1 MAEGEW
7 EDLSEV
13 WKKFLRKH
21 WKMLALGVLAIAL
34 ICIGAVI
41 VFLWF
46 VGYAQSITLVPAT
59 LGLWSMGYLVT
70 FILHLIFWEILFVV
84 IPVMVVAALAYM
96 LWWRKLPLDERM
108 CYRRGRLFS
117 GRRSTVTGSSG
128 GGISFL
134 AFVFFC
140 IIVYVDGN
148 WNMAFQ
154 DWTFDYLVYTYLWAF
169 VIVLAIFGIPILLGV
184 IWWLRREMRK
194 GPAAT
199 PIPIPRPPALPQ
211 QMPPSPVPPPPGQPP
226 GQPPAQPPPPPP
238 PGA

>member
-21 WKMLALGVLAIAL
+21 WKILVLGVLAVAL
-34 ICIGAVI
+34 ICIGAI
-41 VFLWF
+41 LVFLWF
-46 VGYAQSITLVPAT
+46 VGYAQSIALVPAT

-70 FILHLIFWEILFVV
+70 FILHLIFWEIILVG
-84 IPVMVVAALAYM
+84 IPVIVVAALVYL
-96 LWWRKLPLDERM
+96 LWWKKMPLGERM
-108 CYRRGRLFS
+108 EYRRGRLFS

-140 IIVYVDGN
+140 ILVYIDGN
-148 WNMAFQ
+148 WDLAFQ
-154 DWTFDYLVYTYLWAF
+154 NWTFDYLVYTYLWAF
-169 VIVLAIFGIPILLGV
+169 IIVLIIFGIPILLGV
-184 IWWLRREMRK
+184 MWWLRREMRK

-199 PIPIPRPPALPQ
+199 PIPIPQPPAPLQ
-211 QMPPSPVPPPPGQPP
+211 QIPPPQ
-226 GQPPAQPPPPPP
+226 GQPPAQPPAPPPP

>member
-13 WKKFLRKH
+13 WKIFLRRH

-34 ICIGAVI
+34 ICIAAVL

-46 VGYAQSITLVPAT
+46 VGYAQSIALVPAT
-59 LGLWSMGYLVT
+59 LGLWSMGYLIT

-84 IPVMVVAALAYM
+84 IPVIVVAALAYL
-96 LWWRKLPLDERM
+96 LWWRKMPLAERM
-108 CYRRGRLFS
+108 EYRRGRLFS
-117 GRRSTVTGSSG
+117 DRRSGATGSGG

-134 AFVFFC
+134 AFVVFC

-148 WNMAFQ
+148 WDLAFQ
-154 DWTFDYLVYTYLWAF
+154 SWTFDYLVYTYLWAF
-169 VIVLAIFGIPILLGV
+169 ILVLVIFGIPILLGV

-194 GPAAT
+194 GPPAAT
-199 PIPIPRPPALPQ
+199 PIPIPQPPGAPQ
-211 QMPPSPVPPPPGQPP
+211 QFPPPPMPPPAQPP
-226 GQPPAQPPPPPP
+226 GQPLAPPPP

>member
-1 MAEGEW
+1 
-7 EDLSEV
+7 
-13 WKKFLRKH
+13 
-21 WKMLALGVLAIAL
+21 
-34 ICIGAVI
+34 
-41 VFLWF
+41 
-46 VGYAQSITLVPAT
+46 
-59 LGLWSMGYLVT
+59 
-70 FILHLIFWEILFVV
+70 
-84 IPVMVVAALAYM
+84 
-96 LWWRKLPLDERM
+96 
-108 CYRRGRLFS
+108 
-117 GRRSTVTGSSG
+117 
-128 GGISFL
+128 
-134 AFVFFC
+134 VFFC